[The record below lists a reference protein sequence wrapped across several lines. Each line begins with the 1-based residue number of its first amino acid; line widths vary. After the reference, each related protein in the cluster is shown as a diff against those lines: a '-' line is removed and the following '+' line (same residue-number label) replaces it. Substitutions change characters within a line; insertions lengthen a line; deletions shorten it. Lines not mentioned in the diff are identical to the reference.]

1 MNYYNEIKSKLI
13 NNEIYEK
20 VKDYSKE
27 RNRVKTY
34 FEVGKLLSEAG
45 KHYGKDVIGEYSKIL
60 IIEVGRK
67 YNDRTLRSMRQLYVM
82 FNDEIWKPLV
92 SKLSWTTFLI
102 LMPLNDNNKMYYYA
116 NQCLINNLS
125 KRQLQYKIKSK
136 EYERLDKKTKD
147 KLINQEKTV
156 VSDFIKNPILI
167 KNSYNYEDITEK
179 VLKRLIIEDM
189 DNFLTELGDG
199 FCYIKNEYKIK
210 LGDRYNYIDLLLYNI
225 KYKCYV
231 VVELKVTEL
240 KSEHIGQIEKYMN
253 YIDRNVKTIEEDKT
267 IGIIICK
274 QENKYIIE
282 YCSDN
287 RIIARKYK
295 LLK

>member
-1 MNYYNEIKSKLI
+1 MDYYNKIKTKLI
-13 NNEIYEK
+13 DNEIYEK

-27 RNRVKTY
+27 RNRIITY

-45 KHYGKDVIGEYSKIL
+45 RHYGKDIIGEYSRML
-60 IIEVGRK
+60 VVEVGIK
-67 YNDRTLRSMRQLYVM
+67 YNDRTLRSMRQLYIT

-92 SKLSWTTFLI
+92 SKLSWTIFLT
-102 LMPLNDNNKMYYYA
+102 LMPLKDNNKMYYYA

-125 KRQLQYKIKSK
+125 KRQLQDKIKSK
-136 EYERLDKKTKD
+136 EYERLDKETKN
-147 KLINQEKTV
+147 KLINNQNTL

-167 KNSYNYEDITEK
+167 KNSYDYDNISEKILKKLILEDI
-179 VLKRLIIEDM
+179 DG
-189 DNFLTELGDG
+189 FLAELGEG

-225 KYKCYV
+225 KYKCYI

-240 KSEHIGQIEKYMN
+240 RSEHIGQIQKYMN
-253 YIDRNVKTIEEDKT
+253 YINKNIKSSYEDKT

-274 QENKYIIE
+274 KDNKFVME
-282 YCSDN
+282 YCSDD
-287 RIIARKYK
+287 RIISRKYE
-295 LLK
+295 LI

>member
-1 MNYYNEIKSKLI
+1 MNYYNEIKNKLI
-13 NNEIYEK
+13 DNEIYEK

-27 RNRVKTY
+27 RNRIITY

-45 KHYGKDVIGEYSKIL
+45 RHYGKDIIGEYSRML
-60 IIEVGRK
+60 VVEVGIK
-67 YNDRTLRSMRQLYVM
+67 YNDRTLRSMRQLYIT

-92 SKLSWTTFLI
+92 SKLSWTIFLT
-102 LMPLNDNNKMYYYA
+102 LMPLKDNNKMYYYA

-125 KRQLQYKIKSK
+125 KRQLQDKIKSK
-136 EYERLDKKTKD
+136 EYERLDKETKN
-147 KLINQEKTV
+147 KLINNQNTL

-167 KNSYNYEDITEK
+167 KNSYDYDNISEKILKKLILEDI
-179 VLKRLIIEDM
+179 DG
-189 DNFLTELGDG
+189 FLAELGEG

-225 KYKCYV
+225 KYKCYI

-240 KSEHIGQIEKYMN
+240 RSEHIGQIQKYMN
-253 YIDRNVKTIEEDKT
+253 YINKNIKSSYEDKT

-274 QENKYIIE
+274 KDNKFVME
-282 YCSDN
+282 YCSDD
-287 RIIARKYK
+287 RIISRKYE
-295 LLK
+295 LI